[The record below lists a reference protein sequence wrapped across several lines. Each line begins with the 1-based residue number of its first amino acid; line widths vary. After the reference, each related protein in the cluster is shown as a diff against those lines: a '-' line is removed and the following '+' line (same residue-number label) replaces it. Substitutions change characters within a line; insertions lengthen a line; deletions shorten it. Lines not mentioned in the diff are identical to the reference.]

1 MKTRS
6 RHPHETLQT
15 ALRSAFPIDARRLEV
30 LAALIL
36 AMVQARSVVLY
47 TLKTHGPL
55 PGSLDTRYQRLRRFV
70 RFEFPAQLFARFA
83 LSFLP
88 DSELHLILDRTN
100 WKLGKQ
106 DVNILLLSAVWD
118 GFSLPL
124 MWALLPHGG
133 SSSQQVREALL
144 SRFLQCCPE
153 RHIGTLLADREFI
166 GKSWFTYLH
175 QHGIAPCIRLPAITT
190 IGTGKLPIWACFKKL
205 QTGEI
210 RCRHRSVVVYGVP
223 LRLCATKNAAG
234 EVLYLA
240 YRGHASVNLRR
251 YAQRWQAENLHS
263 ALKTRGFNL
272 EDTGLT
278 QAERVS
284 TLLTC
289 VSAAFIWACV
299 TGQLLAAKQPVK
311 RKKHGHRMVSVFRMG
326 LDHLQDLLLHPS
338 PSAWQSVQ
346 RLLGRFE
353 GKRGLSRS
361 SPPSN
366 TFA

>member
-1 MKTRS
+1 MKTRQS
-6 RHPHETLQT
+6 RHPHDTLQT

-30 LAALIL
+30 LAALII
-36 AMVQARSVVLY
+36 AMIQARSVVLY
-47 TLKTHGPL
+47 TLKTHVAL
-55 PGSLDTRYQRLRRFV
+55 PGSLETRYQRLRRFV
-70 RFEFPAQLFARFA
+70 RFDVPEHLFARFA

-88 DSELHLILDRTN
+88 EGELHLILDRTN

-106 DVNILLLSAVWD
+106 DINILLLSAVWE

-124 MWALLPHGG
+124 MWTLLPHGG

-144 SRFLQCCPE
+144 TRFLQCCPE
-153 RHIGTLLADREFI
+153 RRIGSLLADREFI
-166 GKSWFTYLH
+166 GKTWFTFLDG
-175 QHGIAPCIRLPAITT
+175 HGIAPCIRLPATAT
-190 IGTGKLPIWACFKKL
+190 IGTGKLPVWACFKKL
-205 QTGEI
+205 QAGEI
-210 RCRHRSVVVYGVP
+210 RRWHRRMVVYGVS

-240 YRGHASVNLRR
+240 YGGHASVNLRR

-272 EDTGLT
+272 EDTGLA

-289 VSAAFIWACV
+289 VCTAFIWACV
-299 TGQLLAAKQPVK
+299 TGQFLASKQPVK
-311 RKKHGHRMVSVFRMG
+311 RKKHGHRAVSVFRLG

-338 PSAWQSVQ
+338 PSSWRA
-346 RLLGRFE
+346 LYALM
-353 GKRGLSRS
+353 
-361 SPPSN
+361 PS
-366 TFA
+366 FDS